1 MSPYLS
7 FVRDSSRALLE
18 FKEKIIGVCIAS
30 SISQTL
36 PRTHYTTSLSN
47 LPTANYYLH
56 DKYRQTRFGEV
67 KYFVTLLG
75 RREATIKMDL
85 IQSRNRNL

>member
-30 SISQTL
+30 SISQAL
-36 PRTHYTTSLSN
+36 PSTPYTTSLSN
-47 LPTANYYLH
+47 LPTANYYLY
-56 DKYRQTRFGEV
+56 DKYR
-67 KYFVTLLG
+67 
-75 RREATIKMDL
+75 
-85 IQSRNRNL
+85 